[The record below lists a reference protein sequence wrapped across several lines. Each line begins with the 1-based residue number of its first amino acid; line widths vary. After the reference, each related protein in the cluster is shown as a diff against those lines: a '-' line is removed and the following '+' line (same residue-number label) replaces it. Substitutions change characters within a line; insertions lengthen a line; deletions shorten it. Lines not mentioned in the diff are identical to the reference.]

1 MKVNELEAMGFTRA
15 EILAALL
22 GREGAPATTATPA
35 QTATPEGLAYVVG
48 VPCVI
53 RCQREGVHVGVVR
66 SVTPTAAGGVVVLEP
81 GSVRLWSWRAGGG
94 GRTLSAV
101 AEHGIIAPSRTETA
115 AHAHVLL
122 EACGIE
128 PCSDA
133 AWASIQGMGWQS

>member
-1 MKVNELEAMGFTRA
+1 MKVTELEAMGFTRA

-35 QTATPEGLAYVVG
+35 ELAYVVG
-48 VPCVI
+48 LPCVI
-53 RCQREGVHVGVVR
+53 RCRGEGVHVGVVR
-66 SVTPTAAGGVVVLEP
+66 SVTPTAAGGAVVLEP

-101 AEHGIIAPSRTETA
+101 AQHGIIGPSRAETA
-115 AHAHVLL
+115 AHARVLL

-128 PCSDA
+128 PCSDV
-133 AWASIQGMGWQS
+133 AWASIRAMGWHA